1 MIRVGALVLVALIP
15 ACQGDE
21 TVAGYGAA
29 GKIWHLTELN
39 GAPFAAAATLQFPET
54 DSIAGEGPCNRF
66 SAAMTVPYP
75 WFELGPIQSTDVAC
89 PDLDAETAFFEAL
102 TSMSQSEVLGNIM
115 ILRTESEEEMVF
127 KASE

>member
-1 MIRVGALVLVALIP
+1 MIRAAPLVLVAFIS

-39 GAPFAAAATLQFPET
+39 GAPFTAAATLQFPET
-54 DSIAGEGPCNRF
+54 GKIVVEGPCNRF
-66 SAAMTVPYP
+66 STAMTVPYP
-75 WFELGPIQSTDVAC
+75 WFELGPIQSTKMAC
-89 PDLDAETAFFEAL
+89 PDLDAEIAFFDAL
-102 TSMSQSEVLGNIM
+102 SSMSQSEVLGNVM
-115 ILRTESEEEMVF
+115 ILRTETEEEMVF